1 MNILTNRLKIN
12 FDIDAI
18 KRDFVF
24 IRLER
29 QRKDQKDKWYG
40 RRELDYLF
48 SKDFNAVS
56 VMFQYGNFAFAM
68 FKKTVDV
75 YQLLSRIRENEA
87 FQNNAVI
94 EVTPVARLDGNK
106 DCICEAWLA
115 QILLNSLS
123 ASQSRFPQYQYCNL
137 TGSLLLV
144 RDFESKKKDHLDVAK
159 ITISSH
165 YLLTVQIV
173 RYRTR
178 ISVLSELKK
187 TKNTDH
193 RIKELNKALAKPDYK
208 FEASTG
214 SLRIHLPSDGEI
226 DPKSTYIECGEKGKK
241 ASKPFLEFGS
251 SDDFYKSRAG
261 TLHHVLNRIN
271 KELSQYMNVNFCSR
285 EIDEDDTVKLKNTL
299 MDKPEIIRELLKG
312 QLIHIVDRVNNEDS
326 TDLIT
331 KLREFLTK
339 YIPDEKLISSGKR
352 EKKGAFNFRII
363 HDKSYYNKNNEEA
376 DEYVASNDNI
386 QRQNITIESNENV
399 SLALVKTTIKELLIK
414 REISSGKFSLF
425 DWTTLKQKGVW
436 TFAAWDEKAN
446 HVVFMEIEPNGNFK
460 FHKIEDMDLFNCGTF
475 AQYRDL
481 MIDSSNKKIRTLEG
495 LVISDK
501 GDINQIFL
509 TDEITIP
516 NLSEIDK
523 IINEVETELPENK
536 RTGHQLADI
545 VKEFL
550 QEQSGLD
557 KEKFNSFSE
566 ALVKKGSEPI
576 SKADFYA
583 LMGQY
588 LGTKKKQKDK
598 ETYVCRTKEA
608 TDFRDYLL
616 EKHQIRL
623 KFPQDNQSKDDLFDA
638 SLNIKYFGETE
649 TEAYYFVGCRR
660 DQVKDSFKDA
670 CHLRQIVAVNGS
682 KLIFR
687 EILPTMDVDFVR
699 TGQSTVIPFPFK
711 YIREYKNFGAAE

>member
-48 SKDFNAVS
+48 GKDFNAIS

-144 RDFESKKKDHLDVAK
+144 RDFEGKKKDYLDVAK
-159 ITISSH
+159 ITITSA

-173 RYRTR
+173 RHRTK

-187 TKNTDH
+187 TKNTD
-193 RIKELNKALAKPDYK
+193 RIKELNNALAKPYYK

-214 SLRIHLPSDGEI
+214 SLRIHLRSDGEI
-226 DPKSTYIECGEKGKK
+226 DPKSTYIECGVKGKK
-241 ASKPFLEFGS
+241 ASKLFLEFGS

-261 TLHHVLNRIN
+261 TLHHVMTRIN
-271 KELSQYMNVNFCSR
+271 KELSQYMTVDFCSR
-285 EIDEDDTVKLKNTL
+285 EIDEDDTVKLNNTL

-312 QLIHIVDRVNNEDS
+312 QLIHIVDRVHRDDS

-339 YIPDEKLISSGKR
+339 YIPDEKMITSGKR

-363 HDKSYYNKNNEEA
+363 HDKSYYKNNEEA
-376 DEYVASNDNI
+376 DEYVPSNDNI

-414 REISSGKFSLF
+414 RDISSGKFTLF
-425 DWTTLKQKGVW
+425 DWSTLKPKGVW
-436 TFAAWDEKAN
+436 TFAAWDEEAS
-446 HVVFMEIEPNGNFK
+446 HVVFMEIEPNGNLK
-460 FHKIEDMDLFNCGTF
+460 FHKIENMDLFNCGKF
-475 AQYRDL
+475 AQYKDL
-481 MIDSSNKKIRTLEG
+481 MTDSSSNKKIRTLEG
-495 LVISDK
+495 LVISET

-536 RTGHQLADI
+536 RTGHQLADL

-557 KEKFNSFSE
+557 QEKFNYFSE
-566 ALVKKGSEPI
+566 YLVKKGSEPI

-583 LMGQY
+583 LIGQY
-588 LGTKKKQKDK
+588 LGTKKRGKDK
-598 ETYVCRTKEA
+598 TSYVSSTKEA

-616 EKHQIRL
+616 KQHEIRL
-623 KFPQDNQSKDDLFDA
+623 KFPQDHQSKEDLFDA

-649 TEAYYFVGCRR
+649 KEAYYFVGYRR
-660 DQVKDSFKDA
+660 DQFQFSFKDA

-687 EILPTMDVDFVR
+687 ELLPTMDVDFVR

>member
-29 QRKDQKDKWYG
+29 QGKDQKDKWYG

-48 SKDFNAVS
+48 GKDFNAVS

-68 FKKTVDV
+68 FKKTVDI

-94 EVTPVARLDGNK
+94 EVTPVARLDANK

-144 RDFESKKKDHLDVAK
+144 QDFKKDYLDVAK
-159 ITISSH
+159 ITITSD

-173 RYRTR
+173 RYRTK

-187 TKNTDH
+187 TKNTE
-193 RIKELNKALAKPDYK
+193 RRKELQNALEKPYYK
-208 FEASTG
+208 FEASTSAG
-214 SLRIHLPSDGEI
+214 SLRIHLGRDGEI
-226 DPKSTYIECGEKGKK
+226 DPKSTYIECGITGKK

-251 SDDFYKSRAG
+251 SDNFYKSRAG
-261 TLHHVLNRIN
+261 TLHHVMTRIN
-271 KELSQYMNVNFCSR
+271 KELSQYMTVDFCSR
-285 EIDEDDTVKLKNTL
+285 EIDEDDTVKLSNTL
-299 MDKPEIIRELLKG
+299 MDKPEKIRKLLKG

-326 TDLIT
+326 ANLIT
-331 KLREFLTK
+331 KLREILSN
-339 YIPDEKLISSGKR
+339 YIPDEKLITSGKR
-352 EKKGAFNFRII
+352 EKKGALIFRII
-363 HDKSYYNKNNEEA
+363 HDKSYYENNEEE
-376 DEYVASNDNI
+376 DEYVASNHNI

-399 SLALVKTTIKELLIK
+399 SRPIVETTIKELLIK
-414 REISSGKFSLF
+414 RDISSGKFTLF
-425 DWTTLKQKGVW
+425 DWSTLNPKGVW
-436 TFAAWDEKAN
+436 TFAAWDEEAS

-460 FHKIEDMDLFNCGTF
+460 FHKIEDMDLFNCGKF

-481 MIDSSNKKIRTLEG
+481 MIESSSNKKIRTLEG
-495 LVISDK
+495 LVISET

-523 IINEVETELPENK
+523 IINEVETELPEKK
-536 RTGHQLADI
+536 RTGHQLAAL

-557 KEKFNSFSE
+557 QEKFNSFSE
-566 ALVKKGSEPI
+566 DLVKKGSEPI

-583 LMGQY
+583 LIGQY
-588 LGTKKKQKDK
+588 LGTKKRGKDK
-598 ETYVCRTKEA
+598 TSYVSSTREA

-616 EKHQIRL
+616 KQHEIRL
-623 KFPQDNQSKDDLFDA
+623 KFPQDNQSKDDLFKA

-649 TEAYYFVGCRR
+649 KEAYYFVGDRR
-660 DQVKDSFKDA
+660 DQVKFSFKDA

-687 EILPTMDVDFVR
+687 ELLPTMDVDFVR